1 MANLKTIVSVSITAG
16 LLSAGMAHAA
26 DSNPFQSQALE
37 KGFMLADNHME
48 KGGEGMMGDKKA
60 DGKCGADK
68 KADGKCGADKKA
80 DGKCGSDKKMKDG
93 KCGGDK
99 TKAMSTD
106 KKKDGKCG
114 EGKCGANKTAPA
126 K

>member
-68 KADGKCGADKKA
+68 KADGKCGADKK
-80 DGKCGSDKKMKDG
+80 MKDG

>member
-1 MANLKTIVSVSITAG
+1 MANLKTIVSASITAG

-26 DSNPFQSQALE
+26 DSNPFQSQALA
-37 KGFMLADNHME
+37 KGFMIADATTDA
-48 KGGEGMMGDKKA
+48 KPADGMMGDKKA
-60 DGKCGADK
+60 DGKCGA
-68 KADGKCGADKKA
+68 
-80 DGKCGSDKKMKDG
+80 DKKMKDG

-114 EGKCGANKTAPA
+114 EGKCGANKA
-126 K
+126 KKDAS